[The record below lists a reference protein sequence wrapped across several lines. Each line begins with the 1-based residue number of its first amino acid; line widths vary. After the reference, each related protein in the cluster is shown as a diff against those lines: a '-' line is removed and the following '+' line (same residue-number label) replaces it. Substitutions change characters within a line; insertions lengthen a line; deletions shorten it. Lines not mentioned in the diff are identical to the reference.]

1 MATAEQMRLACE
13 AYCERLSAG
22 DAQGVAALF
31 AADGWIEDPVGSD
44 RKVGR
49 DTLLE
54 FYRGAIERAAPAV
67 RLTGPVRTAAAGVA
81 AAPLQSHSA
90 FGGSP
95 KEIDIIDVFTFDD
108 DGLIT
113 SMTAYFG
120 PDNIRDR

>member
-1 MATAEQMRLACE
+1 MR
-13 AYCERLSAG
+13 R
-22 DAQGVAALF
+22 GVAALF
-31 AADGWIEDPVGSD
+31 AADAWIEDPVGSD

-49 DTLLE
+49 DTLLA
-54 FYRGAIERAAPAV
+54 FYRGAIERAAPQV
-67 RLTGPVRTAAAGVA
+67 RLSGPVRTAAASVA
-81 AAPLQSHSA
+81 AAPLQSHSD